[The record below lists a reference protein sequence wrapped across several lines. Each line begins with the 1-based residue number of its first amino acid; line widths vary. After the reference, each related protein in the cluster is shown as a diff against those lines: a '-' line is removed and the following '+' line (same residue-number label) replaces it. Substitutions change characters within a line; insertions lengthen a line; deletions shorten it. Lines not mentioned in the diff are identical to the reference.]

1 LRIGSG
7 ALHAHIALATPQAVK
22 GRHSA
27 FICEDTRMSDS
38 VTPVIG
44 IIGGSGLYNIEG
56 LTETRWEK
64 VETPW
69 GAPSDEL
76 LVGRFGDIKTVFL
89 PRHGRGH
96 KISPSGLNY
105 RANIDAL
112 KRAGVT
118 DIISLSAVGSLKAEL
133 PPGHFVVVDQFID
146 RSFARE
152 KSFFGT
158 GCVAHVS
165 MAHPTCPRL
174 GDALEAS
181 ARELGLPVTRG
192 GTYLV
197 MEGPQFSTL
206 AESMLYRSWGC
217 DVIGMTNMPEA
228 KLAREAEICYASVA
242 MVTDYDCWH
251 EDHDAVT
258 VDAVIKV
265 LLGNADKARNLVK
278 AVLPKIGS
286 ARGPCPAGCDRA
298 LEYALITAPEARDPA
313 MLAKLQ
319 AVAGRVL

>member
-1 LRIGSG
+1 
-7 ALHAHIALATPQAVK
+7 
-22 GRHSA
+22 
-27 FICEDTRMSDS
+27 MSETI
-38 VTPVIG
+38 TPVIG

-56 LTETRWEK
+56 LTDTRWER

-76 LVGRFGDIKTVFL
+76 LIGEFGGVKVVFL

-112 KRAGVT
+112 KQMGVT
-118 DIISLSAVGSLKAEL
+118 DILSLSAVGSLKAEL
-133 PPGHFVVVDQFID
+133 PPGHFVIVDQFID

-174 GDALEAS
+174 GDALEES
-181 ARELGLPVTRG
+181 AKELGLPVTRG

-206 AESMLYRSWGC
+206 AESNLYRSWGC
-217 DVIGMTNMPEA
+217 SVIGMTNMPEA

-242 MVTDYDCWH
+242 MVTDFDCWH

-258 VDAVIKV
+258 VDAVVKV
-265 LLGNADKARNLVK
+265 LLGNADKARGLVK
-278 AVLPKIGS
+278 AVLPKIGTE
-286 ARGPCPAGCDRA
+286 RGLCPAGCDRA

-313 MLAKLQ
+313 ALEKLRT
-319 AVAGRVL
+319 VAGRVL